1 MDVSVSNDYRRN
13 KIHPQKFALYAACA
27 SITMMFVAMTSAW
40 IVRQAAGN
48 WLEFRLPDIFLINT
62 AVIILSSITLH
73 AAYNAFKKGNTAIY
87 KGGLVVTAVLGLA
100 FLIGQYLGWMELRN
114 IGIDLVGN
122 PSGSFVY
129 VISALHA
136 AHIIGGVAA
145 LLIACL
151 HAFMLPHKVT
161 PKRKLRF
168 ELTLTYWHFVDLL
181 WVYLLVFMLFQ

>member
-1 MDVSVSNDYRRN
+1 MSVAISKQQTRN
-13 KIHPQKFALYAACA
+13 KIHPHKFALWVACC
-27 SITMMFVAMTSAW
+27 SITMMFMAWTSAYV
-40 IVRQAAGN
+40 VRQAAGN

-73 AAYNAFKKGNTAIY
+73 AAYNAFKKGNTAVY

-100 FLIGQYLGWMELRN
+100 FLIGQYLGWMELRS

-145 LLIACL
+145 VLIACL

-181 WVYLLVFMLFQ
+181 WVYLLGFMLFQ

>member
-1 MDVSVSNDYRRN
+1 MNASVSNDYRRS

-73 AAYNAFKKGNTAIY
+73 AAYNAFKNGNTAVY
-87 KGGLVVTAVLGLA
+87 KGGLVATAILGVA
-100 FLIGQYLGWMELRN
+100 FLIGQYWGWMELRS

-145 LLIACL
+145 ILIACL
-151 HAFMLPHKVT
+151 HAFMLPHQVK

>member
-1 MDVSVSNDYRRN
+1 MNVSVSNDYRRS

-27 SITMMFVAMTSAW
+27 SISMMFVALTSAW

-73 AAYNAFKKGNTAIY
+73 ASYNAFKKGNTTIY

-100 FLIGQYLGWMELRN
+100 FLIGQYFGWMELRN

-145 LLIACL
+145 VLIACL
-151 HAFMLPHKVT
+151 HAFILPHKVT